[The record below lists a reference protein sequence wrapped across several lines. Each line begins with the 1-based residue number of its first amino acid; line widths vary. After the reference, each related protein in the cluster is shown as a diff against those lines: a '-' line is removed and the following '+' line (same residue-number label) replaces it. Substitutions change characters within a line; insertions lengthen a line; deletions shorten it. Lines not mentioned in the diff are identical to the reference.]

1 MNSAGPVCSFSDG
14 MKTLGAIMR
23 AAAVIEAYAET
34 RLASVNLSFAK
45 QTALSHLVAAGEP
58 LALSDIAQRLT
69 CVRSNVTQLIDRLEV
84 DGLVQRVDDPSD
96 RRMVRAELTPLGRER
111 HAQGEETLRLAQQE
125 LMKRVPS
132 KDAARLVE
140 LLQGIC

>member
-1 MNSAGPVCSFSDG
+1 

>member
-1 MNSAGPVCSFSDG
+1 

-69 CVRSNVTQLIDRLEV
+69 CVRSNVTQLIDRLEA

-111 HAQGEETLRLAQQE
+111 HTQGEETLRLAQQE

>member
-1 MNSAGPVCSFSDG
+1 MNSSGPVCSFSDG

-69 CVRSNVTQLIDRLEV
+69 CVRSNVTQLIDRLEA
-84 DGLVQRVDDPSD
+84 DGLVQRVDHPSD